1 MGVLAEDSGGVQAS
15 AAQIGMTPA
24 MPSSGDDVIVSV
36 TLYNS
41 NPTEATGVE
50 VRFYKNTYG
59 DDSTLIR
66 AKLVNV
72 PAQGTEIVSE
82 TWAGVPEGN
91 QTIWFTFRYGGQ
103 SSQAIYRTFEVQGR
117 PDLAVT
123 DLTVVPESTAHEGDQ
138 LNVSSVVRNVG
149 SRDAGASTLR
159 YQIDGASGS
168 FVDVAVPALEAG
180 ASTHANATLTAP
192 STGAWTIHAIPD
204 LDDVIIEAV
213 ETSQGAYAQGFVV
226 IPRPDLL
233 HQGVPTVTV
242 ERDDLDGPWSING
255 TVVMENA
262 SGPLTATL
270 AIRGP
275 SGSFLGAPFTVQFDG
290 IGTQVR
296 TWSQEITDAQ
306 LSGSGF
312 GAIPLTVEI
321 DPLGVLQ
328 QERTDNDGVTVALD
342 RPTIPDVVVDRIA
355 IADPSTANAG
365 GAVQMSVTV
374 QNVGDIRVAGRLAYD
389 WEGRSELT
397 EVIGLEPN
405 GESGSTREVV
415 IDLIAGLGTHTAT
428 FSARWVAE
436 AGSWDADASNNDAS
450 GTVAVREAL
459 RMTWLEGTSNLT
471 PSEVPLQEDT
481 SYTFRIGLA
490 TEGLGEVVYRC
501 IVNDVEV
508 SNTTLRIT
516 ERGAPAELECALDA
530 APPATT
536 LEIRPDDIDVN
547 RILTKVWTVE
557 RTSGE
562 VVDDLN
568 SNRVG
573 TAALIGFVTLV
584 LIGVLVAAVILTR
597 PSDGDVDR
605 DIYEYCPACDGEL
618 DGDEEEC
625 PHCGFDLQEA
635 SRKTADCTAC
645 GENIPAM
652 LDYCPFCGVMQD
664 PTLHFERR
672 KRTVV
677 PLQIDVSEEIPE
689 PEDPDVDLEV
699 EGMDAAFAETIE
711 EFGYEVE
718 QLEEEWE
725 SNLASAEEEMERVIA
740 QMEEES
746 EIANRA
752 ELGEDEGLIEQTV
765 QPTLRSIEDHFADHD
780 LDAMLEGREL
790 TSRKDDGNEELDASD
805 AEIRA
810 QLFEITGEEGVLPG
824 QDVVVGM
831 SLTDSTI
838 AGNQV
843 PDQTMDFSFEDEEP
857 VSTEPVKD
865 SGRRRV
871 VRRKKEAAPKPE
883 MAECGSCGASIPADA
898 TSCQVCGARFE

>member
-1 MGVLAEDSGGVQAS
+1 MESKLPAF
-15 AAQIGMTPA
+15 QIGMTPA

-471 PSEVPLQEDT
+471 PSEVPPQEDT

-530 APPATT
+530 APPTTT

-584 LIGVLVAAVILTR
+584 LIGVLVASSSSPDLRTGMWIVTSTSTALHVMGSSMAMRRNVHIVGSIFRRPAARPPIAQHVVRTSQRCWITVPSAASCRIQRCISSAGSARWCPCRWMYPRRFPNRRTR
-597 PSDGDVDR
+597 MCIWRWKAWTPPSPKRLRNSDTRSSNSKRNG
-605 DIYEYCPACDGEL
+605 
-618 DGDEEEC
+618 
-625 PHCGFDLQEA
+625 
-635 SRKTADCTAC
+635 S
-645 GENIPAM
+645 
-652 LDYCPFCGVMQD
+652 
-664 PTLHFERR
+664 PTSHL
-672 KRTVV
+672 
-677 PLQIDVSEEIPE
+677 
-689 PEDPDVDLEV
+689 
-699 EGMDAAFAETIE
+699 
-711 EFGYEVE
+711 
-718 QLEEEWE
+718 
-725 SNLASAEEEMERVIA
+725 AEEEMERVIA

-810 QLFEITGEEGVLPG
+810 QLFR
-824 QDVVVGM
+824 DH
-831 SLTDSTI
+831 
-838 AGNQV
+838 
-843 PDQTMDFSFEDEEP
+843 
-857 VSTEPVKD
+857 
-865 SGRRRV
+865 R
-871 VRRKKEAAPKPE
+871 
-883 MAECGSCGASIPADA
+883 
-898 TSCQVCGARFE
+898 